1 LRAIARKRAPTGV
14 LGDGAVYNGTMETT
28 DSRLCPICQGTG
40 TVTYIDEEV
49 GCQVQLPCWAC
60 APKAETSLGQP
71 APGAPWL

>member
-1 LRAIARKRAPTGV
+1 
-14 LGDGAVYNGTMETT
+14 METT